1 MKQIINGKIVL
12 PDGITEN
19 KTLVFD
25 KYIEEI
31 SDKANENIETIDAN
45 GAYVAPGLIDLHI
58 HGYLG
63 CDVTDGSEEGIE
75 KIARG
80 IFQNGVTAFLPTT
93 MTQSYEV
100 LEKAFD
106 ATRKFKSRQES
117 DNALYSESATALGV
131 HAEGPFISLS
141 KKGAQNGDFI
151 RPIDSAFVIKHSD
164 IIKIVTVAPEND
176 EGFKEIRKIKEN
188 TNVVISAGH
197 TDADFS
203 TVTGAIEAG
212 VTHGTHLFNA
222 MSPLTHRAP
231 NTAGAL
237 LFSDKVSC
245 ELICD
250 GVHVH
255 PSWFNPVF
263 KLKGEKLNLIT
274 DCLRAAGLPDG
285 EYELGGQR
293 FTLKGIE
300 CRLPDGVIAGSVL
313 RLNKAVYNL
322 HKCGVPLHEAINCAS
337 LYPAKTLGI
346 ENERGQIKVG
356 ALAELVLFDTEMNV
370 IKVIK

>member
-1 MKQIINGKIVL
+1 MKQIINGKIIL
-12 PDGITEN
+12 PSGIIEG

-31 SDKANENIETIDAN
+31 SDKIYDGIQTFDAK
-45 GAYVAPGLIDLHI
+45 GAYIAPGFIDLHI

-75 KIARG
+75 QIARG
-80 IFQNGVTAFLPTT
+80 IFKNGVTAFLPTT

-106 ATRKFKSRQES
+106 ATRKVKSKQES
-117 DNALYSESATALGV
+117 DERLYSESATVLGV
-131 HAEGPFISLS
+131 HAEGPFISYG

-151 RPIDSAFVIKHSD
+151 RPIDSEFVIKHGD

-176 EGFKEIRKIKEN
+176 EDFKEIRKIKEN
-188 TNVVISAGH
+188 TNIVISAGH

-203 TVTGAIEAG
+203 TITGAIEAG

-231 NTAGAL
+231 GTAGAL

-285 EYELGGQR
+285 EYELGGQK
-293 FTLKGIE
+293 FTLKGVE
-300 CRLPDGVIAGSVL
+300 CRLSDGVIAGSVL
-313 RLNKAVYNL
+313 RLNKAVHNL
-322 HKCGVPLHEAINCAS
+322 HKCGVPLHEAVNCAS

-356 ALAELVLFDTEMNV
+356 ALAELVLFDDEMNV
-370 IKVIK
+370 IKVLK